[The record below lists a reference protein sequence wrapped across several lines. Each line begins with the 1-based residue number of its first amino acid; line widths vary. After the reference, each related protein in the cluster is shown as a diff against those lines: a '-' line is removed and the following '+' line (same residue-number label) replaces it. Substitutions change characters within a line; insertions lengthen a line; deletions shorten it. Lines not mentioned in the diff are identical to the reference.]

1 MFRGS
6 LLRLRTSV
14 VVVLAL
20 LFSQLAL
27 AAYVCPTGA
36 DTQPTMMEMAPGEPC
51 RGMAQD
57 EDQPALC
64 HQHCTGAPE
73 ATDLVKLPSLGL
85 PAVVHVVAWVAPLE
99 AASATLGRAP
109 LFQPQ
114 PPPEPLFLATLR
126 LRV

>member
-6 LLRLRTSV
+6 LLRLRTTL

-20 LFSQLAL
+20 LFSHLAL

-36 DTQPTMMEMAPGEPC
+36 DTQPAMMEMAPGEPC
-51 RGMAQD
+51 QGMVQD

-73 ATDLVKLPSLGL
+73 ATDLVKLPALGL
-85 PAVVHVVAWVAPLE
+85 PAVLHVVAWVAPLE
-99 AASATLGRAP
+99 AASVTLGRASP
-109 LFQPQ
+109 SPPQ
-114 PPPEPLFLATLR
+114 PPPEPLFLSTLR